1 MSSAP
6 KARCSG
12 REESLRVEEQ
22 IRSLLAEGRILEA
35 KNLFDTEGDRLPVDS
50 KLREV
55 LSPPRIK
62 RSDYKGVDRSPEFRW
77 LNTHADEHQGKWV
90 ALVGENLVASS
101 DSLKELLAKLDQ
113 LRFERQPLIH
123 HLI

>member
-6 KARCSG
+6 KPRYSG
-12 REESLRVEEQ
+12 EDEGVRLEEQ
-22 IRSLLAEGRILEA
+22 IRALLADGQIWEA
-35 KNLFDTEGDRLPVDS
+35 QNLFNTAGDLLPADS

-55 LSPPRIK
+55 LSPPRI
-62 RSDYKGVDRSPEFRW
+62 RTIDYRDVDRSPEFAW
-77 LNTHADEHQGKWV
+77 INAHAGAYQGKWV

-101 DSLKELLAKLDQ
+101 DSLKELLAKLHPLQ
-113 LRFERQPLIH
+113 FERKPLIH

>member
-6 KARCSG
+6 KPRYDEQDEG
-12 REESLRVEEQ
+12 LRLEEQ
-22 IRSLLAEGRILEA
+22 IRSLLAEGQILEA
-35 KNLFDTEGDRLPVDS
+35 QKLFNTAGDLLPADS

-55 LSPPRIK
+55 LSPPRIWE
-62 RSDYKGVDRSPEFRW
+62 SDERDVDRTPEYRW
-77 LNTHADEHQGKWV
+77 INTHAHAHQGEWV
-90 ALVGENLVASS
+90 ALVGEDLVASS

-113 LRFERQPLIH
+113 LRFEREPLIH

>member
-6 KARCSG
+6 KPRYSEQNEG
-12 REESLRVEEQ
+12 LRLEER
-22 IRSLLAEGRILEA
+22 IRSLLAEGQIWEA
-35 KNLFDTEGDRLPVDS
+35 QNLFNTSGDLLPADS

-55 LSPPRIK
+55 LSPPRIWK
-62 RSDYKGVDRSPEFRW
+62 SDMRDVDRSPEFHWIR
-77 LNTHADEHQGKWV
+77 TCGDEYQGKWV

-101 DSLKELLAKLDQ
+101 DTLKELLKEIRSR
-113 LRFERQPLIH
+113 RFERRPLIH